1 MKITLLLK
9 TFAKKLPDIG
19 CICTATEHW
28 YFNVNIYKYWLML
41 MDKNNVSRMAKSF
54 VLVHALKPN
63 MCTHN
68 LIQKCYQSYRNGM
81 LEAKKTLFLN
91 FLNLSFSTCCRENLP
106 EESVSSGDCTS
117 LWRAWVRSSTSWNTQ
132 QSVHCL

>member
-1 MKITLLLK
+1 
-9 TFAKKLPDIG
+9 
-19 CICTATEHW
+19 
-28 YFNVNIYKYWLML
+28 ML
-41 MDKNNVSRMAKSF
+41 MDKNNASRMAKSF

-81 LEAKKTLFLN
+81 LEAKKTLSEFSE
-91 FLNLSFSTCCRENLP
+91 LSFSTCCRENLP

-117 LWRAWVRSSTSWNTQ
+117 L
-132 QSVHCL
+132 